1 MEYSWYVKM
10 SKCVNPFT
18 PLNVISATMKI
29 LNGYPE
35 DSAASRAKS
44 NLSRLC
50 QRLGYSAPET
60 IAENFWHSSLNYE
73 GYYEICREFDQ
84 NDARSKEL
92 FVLYGC
98 VISEFNKNGF
108 ESRIEHSDR

>member
-1 MEYSWYVKM
+1 MAFSLYVKM

-18 PLNVISATMKI
+18 PLSVISATMKI

-35 DSAASRAKS
+35 DSASSRAKT
-44 NLSRLC
+44 NLCRLS
-50 QRLGYSAPET
+50 QRLGYSAPEKV
-60 IAENFWHSSLNYE
+60 AEKFWHSSLNYE
-73 GYYEICREFDQ
+73 GYYDICRAFDE

-108 ESRIEHSDR
+108 ESRTDHSER